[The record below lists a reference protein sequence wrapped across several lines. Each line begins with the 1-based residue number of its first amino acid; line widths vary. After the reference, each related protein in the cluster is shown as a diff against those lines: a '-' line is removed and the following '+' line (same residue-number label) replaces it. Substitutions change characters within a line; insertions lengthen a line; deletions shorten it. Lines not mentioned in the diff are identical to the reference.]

1 MGSVPTFQLMLVFA
15 VVTFGLFR
23 AYLRMQARDERE
35 NALETWPAQN
45 GFESSYQPTGSTPTL
60 EADNGHAGPCFAVPV
75 GEQEAAM
82 FAFSYTI
89 GSGRDQ
95 VDVETTLVQ
104 AVLAAGFPHFRVL
117 PAHADRLPP
126 GPGDEHEV
134 QLESIEFQHAHRLLA
149 ARGGDLDALMRLFDP
164 EMIVWWL
171 DQGSLAPIVEY
182 QMGTL
187 VVRST
192 VPLDESAQ
200 YDMLLAHAQ
209 KIATGVLAQGSLH
222 RAPIS

>member
-1 MGSVPTFQLMLVFA
+1 MSSVPTLQLMLVFA

-35 NALETWPAQN
+35 NALETWAARN
-45 GFESSYQPTGSTPTL
+45 GFESAFQPTGSTPTL
-60 EADNGHAGPCFAVPV
+60 EAENGRAGPCFAVPV

-82 FAFSYTI
+82 FAFSYTF

-95 VDVETTLVQ
+95 VEVETTLVQ
-104 AVLAAGFPHFRVL
+104 ALLAAGFPHFRVL
-117 PAHADRLPP
+117 PRHADRLPP

-134 QLESIEFQHAHRLLA
+134 QLESIEFQHAHRLVA
-149 ARGGDLDALMRLFDP
+149 GRSGDLDALMRLFDP

-192 VPLDESAQ
+192 VALDDGAQ
-200 YDMLLAHAQ
+200 YDMLLAQAQ
-209 KIATGVLAQGSLH
+209 KIATAVLAQGSLH
-222 RAPIS
+222 HA